1 MNGELGWGVREEV
14 EGISEKSLPAPVGS
28 LSAELAR
35 CGQKQPGPGALLG
48 SVLTWELPGGAWP
61 GLRGHH
67 GSEVLWLETHLTA
80 PLTADEQLL
89 S

>member
-1 MNGELGWGVREEV
+1 MNGELGGGVVREKV

-67 GSEVLWLETHLTA
+67 GSRSAVAGDSFNCTPH
-80 PLTADEQLL
+80 